1 MTGLWIAVF
10 VIACIVPMV
19 AWVWFTE
26 LRPDRDAE
34 EE

>member
-1 MTGLWIAVF
+1 MTWVWISVF
-10 VIACIVPMV
+10 VAVCVVPMV

-26 LRPDRDAE
+26 IRGSRTE